1 MKKSLIFAVAA
12 LFVLTTSTAMADF
25 NYHTQSPLYTNQLGS
40 DSFLGVGGYSRNH
53 DNGTGETSAKAVN
66 KTAKDWAK
74 EDKAEED
81 VVIKKS
87 EPDSVRKFVPT
98 SSSENGYAYEQD
110 DAGFIY
116 GYAEGGQQG
125 VNETKTIYTDGVGR
139 LHFFGK
145 GSMKRN

>member
-1 MKKSLIFAVAA
+1 MKKSLILTAAA
-12 LFVLTTSTAMADF
+12 LFVLTTGTAMADF

-53 DNGTGETSAKAVN
+53 DNGTGEMNAAAVE
-66 KTAKDWAK
+66 KTAKKWAH
-74 EDKAEED
+74 EDKTEQD
-81 VVIKKS
+81 VIIKKPELNAES
-87 EPDSVRKFVPT
+87 RFVPV
-98 SSSENGYAYEQD
+98 SSENGYAYEQD
-110 DAGFIY
+110 DVGFIN
-116 GYAEGGQQG
+116 GYADGGQQG